1 MPRSAASARRRTSF
15 VPRRVADAL
24 RTGLRVPHKAF
35 GIASLSLFGA
45 EGGAWAQSTT
55 TPSPTPTLPEVR
67 VRDADGFK
75 VDATSAV
82 TRTDTPLRDIPQFVN
97 IIPQEVIRTQGATSL
112 VDVLRNV
119 PGISFG
125 AAEGGTQANQVL
137 FLRGFPLN
145 QDIFVNGVRDIGEY
159 NRDLFATESVEVL
172 KGSSALMFGRGSPG
186 GLVNQTFKGA
196 YKVDASRVDLTL
208 GSFDQKR
215 AVADVN
221 VRVGGNGAV
230 RLIALADGS
239 GNYRYPQDTEKYGF
253 APSFLWELSPTAQLT
268 GSWYWFKARDVTDYG
283 QPTLYTNALGFWG
296 YPEMVSPRTYYGF
309 ENYDYANYDVNIGDL
324 RLDLQLAGNLSFTS
338 TLRYSRYQRQSESTI
353 ATLNPIDFNG
363 NPVTRETPVDL
374 LRVTRNHDTG
384 RTRDND
390 DDALV
395 SQTELLWRTATGPVR
410 HQVLGGIL
418 LARES
423 LDRLNYQLDA
433 DPDKPGVQA
442 PSSITSFL
450 HPDASAELSYSKVEN
465 ARGNSTAD
473 TFSIYVQDQIEF
485 TPEWKA
491 LVGVRWDHYDAR
503 AYSTGLGPG
512 VLSTGPYERT
522 DRMWSGRA
530 GLIWQ
535 PTARQSWYLA
545 WGNAYNPSGELGVYG
560 GTGNTNLNPV
570 NQGLEPE
577 ETENFELGAQWDF
590 GGLQLRSSLFRTE
603 KSNARMADSAGT
615 TVLAGKRRV
624 DGIEFE
630 LSGSITPNW
639 EITGGIAFMDGE
651 IVTGPPATQGKV
663 PLGVAEISGSLWTVY
678 KTGGGFEF
686 GGGVRGQKGT
696 WLTDTNVPD
705 SQIPTYVVLDAMV
718 GYVAPSWEV
727 RINGYNLTDKT
738 YYIGGYN
745 NRPDRVLPGAP
756 VSGAVTF
763 TYRF

>member
-1 MPRSAASARRRTSF
+1 MRR
-15 VPRRVADAL
+15 P
-24 RTGLRVPHKAF
+24 
-35 GIASLSLFGA
+35 
-45 EGGAWAQSTT
+45 
-55 TPSPTPTLPEVR
+55 
-67 VRDADGFK
+67 
-75 VDATSAV
+75 
-82 TRTDTPLRDIPQFVN
+82 N
-97 IIPQEVIRTQGATSL
+97 
-112 VDVLRNV
+112 
-119 PGISFG
+119 
-125 AAEGGTQANQVL
+125 
-137 FLRGFPLN
+137 
-145 QDIFVNGVRDIGEY
+145 
-159 NRDLFATESVEVL
+159 
-172 KGSSALMFGRGSPG
+172 
-186 GLVNQTFKGA
+186 
-196 YKVDASRVDLTL
+196 
-208 GSFDQKR
+208 
-215 AVADVN
+215 
-221 VRVGGNGAV
+221 
-230 RLIALADGS
+230 
-239 GNYRYPQDTEKYGF
+239 
-253 APSFLWELSPTAQLT
+253 
-268 GSWYWFKARDVTDYG
+268 
-283 QPTLYTNALGFWG
+283 
-296 YPEMVSPRTYYGF
+296 
-309 ENYDYANYDVNIGDL
+309 
-324 RLDLQLAGNLSFTS
+324 
-338 TLRYSRYQRQSESTI
+338 
-353 ATLNPIDFNG
+353 
-363 NPVTRETPVDL
+363 
-374 LRVTRNHDTG
+374 
-384 RTRDND
+384 
-390 DDALV
+390 
-395 SQTELLWRTATGPVR
+395 
-410 HQVLGGIL
+410 
-418 LARES
+418 
-423 LDRLNYQLDA
+423 
-433 DPDKPGVQA
+433 
-442 PSSITSFL
+442 
-450 HPDASAELSYSKVEN
+450 SYSKVEN

-473 TFSIYVQDQIEF
+473 TFSIYVQDQMEF

-727 RINGYNLTDKT
+727 RVNGYNLTDKT